1 MGHVDW
7 GRHAHKYKK
16 VSAIT
21 GQCRKLWLNLSGCL
35 NGTKTAQVLLVL
47 SSWTIRV
54 KTPSVFLSLQPKQDD
69 LPAWMFGVRS
79 CFRMNLSR
87 IRKHPNGCLP
97 LPPPKGT
104 YILWHLRPHAWL
116 VPIAPSVLLGAARLF
131 VLGISKGATDSE
143 ITIHAWNSH
152 NRLHLTIQYWYAL
165 VASRC
170 TITIF
175 TENCF
180 FRMLQFRQCAQ
191 CAPLQPCQDTS
202 KKQSKAA
209 LKGAD
214 RASREWVSC

>member
-1 MGHVDW
+1 MFQDESNPEFVN
-7 GRHAHKYKK
+7 
-16 VSAIT
+16 I
-21 GQCRKLWLNLSGCL
+21 Q
-35 NGTKTAQVLLVL
+35 TAAYHCH
-47 SSWTIRV
+47 
-54 KTPSVFLSLQPKQDD
+54 LQKERTSYD
-69 LPAWMFGVRS
+69 
-79 CFRMNLSR
+79 
-87 IRKHPNGCLP
+87 
-97 LPPPKGT
+97 T
-104 YILWHLRPHAWL
+104 LRPHAWL

-165 VASRC
+165 VASRG

-209 LKGAD
+209 VKGAD